1 MHAGKCGNKY
11 QLGKQVFLFL
21 KCCWVWSVN
30 SYYKKDWDS
39 LWGEHICF
47 INSPGHLN
55 LIQNIQHG

>member
-21 KCCWVWSVN
+21 KCCWVRSEN

-47 INSPGHLN
+47 VNSPGHPN
-55 LIQNIQHG
+55 